1 MADEIFTNAPGG
13 IIVLL
18 IILGYLIYL
27 RVKRHR
33 GGVIMRLERATFSA
47 MCLISFLTVL
57 VYYMKTQ
64 VL

>member
-1 MADEIFTNAPGG
+1 VLTNAPGG
-13 IIVLL
+13 IIMLL

-33 GGVIMRLERATFSA
+33 DGVITRLESATFSA
-47 MCLISFLTVL
+47 MCLISVLTVL
-57 VYYMKTQ
+57 VYYIRAQ

>member
-1 MADEIFTNAPGG
+1 MADELFTNALGG
-13 IIVLL
+13 IIMLL
-18 IILGYLIYL
+18 IILGYLVYL

-33 GGVIMRLERATFSA
+33 DGVITRLESTTFSA

-57 VYYMKTQ
+57 VYFVRTQ

>member
-1 MADEIFTNAPGG
+1 MADEIFTNALGG
-13 IIVLL
+13 IIMLL

-27 RVKRHR
+27 RVQRYR
-33 GGVIMRLERATFSA
+33 GGVITRLESRTFSA

-57 VYYMKTQ
+57 VYYMRTQ

>member
-1 MADEIFTNAPGG
+1 M
-13 IIVLL
+13 LL
-18 IILGYLIYL
+18 ILVGYLIYL

-33 GGVIMRLERATFSA
+33 DGVITRLESATFSA

-57 VYYMKTQ
+57 VHFIRTQ

>member
-1 MADEIFTNAPGG
+1 MADEIFTNALGG
-13 IIVLL
+13 IIMLL
-18 IILGYLIYL
+18 IMLGYLTYL

-33 GGVIMRLERATFSA
+33 DGVITRLESTTFSA

-57 VYYMKTQ
+57 VHFIRTQ